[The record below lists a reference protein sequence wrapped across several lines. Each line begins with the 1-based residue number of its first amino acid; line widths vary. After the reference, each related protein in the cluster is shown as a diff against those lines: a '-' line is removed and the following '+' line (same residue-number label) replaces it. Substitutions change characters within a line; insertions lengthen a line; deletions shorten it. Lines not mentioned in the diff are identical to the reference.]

1 MWTQVCLNEGEID
14 KNTLTKFKKSQV
26 SEPMSKFQPNL
37 AQNILGWRGLQFLQI
52 KGHLIIKKENV
63 INVLLINVMEYS

>member
-1 MWTQVCLNEGEID
+1 MMWTQVCLNEGEID

-37 AQNILGWRGLQFLQI
+37 AQSILELRGLKFM
-52 KGHLIIKKENV
+52 K
-63 INVLLINVMEYS
+63 IN